1 MSCFNSANWP
11 LRMRNRNAFG
21 LYGYFFCTLLFFK
34 KNHRIA
40 HKYLP
45 CAGAGIVLVLVAGA
59 VYAGSDVMILLSA
72 LLSVVVLLVM
82 NKKIWMATTKYIIKK
97 IRSVAVTIFKKY
109 HRKTTT
115 LINYFISCIFTSLV

>member
-1 MSCFNSANWP
+1 MYCKCGSMSCFNSANWP

-82 NKKIWMATTKYIIKK
+82 NKKIWMATTKYIIRE
-97 IRSVAVTIFKKY
+97 IRSVAVNNI
-109 HRKTTT
+109 
-115 LINYFISCIFTSLV
+115 